1 MPVPCPGTGV
11 LTRGLWQRPGVRITV
26 VGAGVSGLTCALRL
40 SEAGHVVRVV
50 AALPPLATTSA
61 VAAAL
66 WYPYRALPQDA
77 VTRWAA
83 VTFRVLSGLAAEP
96 AAGVRMR
103 AGREL
108 FRAPVADPWWR
119 AAVPDLDRVDAAD
132 LPAGYADG
140 YRLVVPVVDPSVHLP
155 WLLDRLD
162 QRGVDVVT
170 GRRLRRL
177 DDADDAADAVVNCSG
192 LGAEELADDPTLV
205 PVRGQVVVV
214 AQVGV
219 HEWVLDESDPRDLTY
234 VVPRERTV
242 VLGGTADVAVRG
254 RQPDT
259 ATARALVERCA
270 ALVPAV
276 TAAPVLEHVVGLR
289 PTRPAVRVEAGVLPS
304 GRPVVHDYGHG
315 GAGVTLSYGCAEDV
329 VALVGGL

>member
-1 MPVPCPGTGV
+1 M
-11 LTRGLWQRPGVRITV
+11 
-26 VGAGVSGLTCALRL
+26 VGAGISGLTCALRL
-40 SEAGHVVRVV
+40 SEAGHAVRVV
-50 AALPPLATTSA
+50 AELPPSGTTSA

-66 WYPYRALPQDA
+66 WYPYRALPQAA

-83 VTFRVLSGLAAEP
+83 TTFRVLQGLAGEP

-108 FRAPVADPWWR
+108 FRTPVGNPWWR
-119 AAVPDLDRVDAAD
+119 DAVPNLSHLTD
-132 LPAGYADG
+132 LPAGYTDG

-155 WLLDRLD
+155 WLVDRLGR
-162 QRGVDVVT
+162 RGVPVEV

-177 DDADDAADAVVNCSG
+177 DDADHGADVVVDCSG
-192 LGAEELADDPTLV
+192 LGAEQLADDRTLV

-214 AQVGV
+214 EQVGLT
-219 HEWVLDESDPRDLTY
+219 EWVLDESNQCDLAY

-242 VLGGTADVAVRG
+242 VLGGTADVGMRDG
-254 RQPDT
+254 RVDPV
-259 ATARALVERCA
+259 TARAVVERCA
-270 ALVPAV
+270 ALVPQVAGAAV
-276 TAAPVLEHVVGLR
+276 VAHKVGLR

-329 VALVGGL
+329 AALVAGL